1 MSEEHRSISVGA
13 LVPYYP
19 DTAPSQR
26 FRLEQWMPYL
36 EGEGIAVDLIPFA
49 SARLTEVLHQSGHW
63 IAKAV
68 GLTTAT
74 LHRVFDV
81 ARLRKYDVILIHRAL
96 SIVGPALLER
106 ILPSLGRPVIFD
118 FDDAIWLLDTTR
130 ANRHFG
136 WLKFPG
142 KTATICRISAH
153 VIVGNRLLGEYA
165 RQFNRNVTVIPS
177 SVDTERFKPQP
188 AARSDGRMVIGW
200 TGSSTSQAHLEMFA
214 PSLRE
219 LFQRRDVE
227 LRIISD
233 RKPEI
238 TAVPFVWVPWNRET
252 ESQDLAPFDIGIMPI
267 PDDRWARGKC
277 ALKALLYMAM
287 GIPCVISAVGTN
299 CEVVSHGEN
308 GLLATTP
315 EQWTELL
322 LRLTNDQALR
332 ERLGAAARRTVEQRY
347 SMIHCAKQFA
357 DVVRRVAP
365 HMATRAGDVHVI
377 A

>member
-1 MSEEHRSISVGA
+1 MSEERRSISVGA

-26 FRLEQWMPYL
+26 FRLEQWLPYL
-36 EGEGIAVDLIPFA
+36 EGEGIAIDLIPFA
-49 SARLTEVLHQSGHW
+49 SARLTEVLHQPGHW
-63 IAKAV
+63 IAKAA
-68 GLTTAT
+68 GLATAT

-81 ARLRKYDVILIHRAL
+81 ARLRKYDVILVHRAL

-106 ILPSLGRPVIFD
+106 LVRLLGRPMIYD

-142 KTATICRISAH
+142 KTATICRISEH
-153 VIVGNRLLGEYA
+153 VIVGNRFLGEYA
-165 RQFNRNVTVIPS
+165 RRFNPNVTIIPS

-188 AARSDGRMVIGW
+188 ATRSDGRIVIGW
-200 TGSSTSQAHLEMFA
+200 TGSTTSLAHLEMFA
-214 PSLRE
+214 PTLGE
-219 LFQRRDVE
+219 VFQQRDVE
-227 LRIISD
+227 LQIISD

-238 TAVPFVWVPWNRET
+238 TAVPFVWVPWNRES
-252 ESQDLAPFDIGIMPI
+252 ERRDLAPFDIGIMPI
-267 PDDRWARGKC
+267 PNDRWARGKC

-287 GIPCVISAVGTN
+287 GISCVISAVGTN

-308 GLLATTP
+308 GFLASTP

-322 LRLTNDQALR
+322 LRLIDDGALR
-332 ERLGAAARRTVEQRY
+332 DRLGAAARRTVEQRY
-347 SMIHCAKQFA
+347 SMIQCAKQFA
-357 DVVRRVAP
+357 DVVRSVTP
-365 HMATRAGDVHVI
+365 HMGARSRDVHMI